1 MDIQRK
7 ERIKRRGKWKK
18 LNIHPS
24 IYLFVSR
31 PYFFSSFPNLSTS
44 FFIFS
49 RNLDRL
55 TAKINENVEAKEFSY
70 FDMKSGKVWS
80 NVNMWAL
87 LCLGVGGSIRISPTW
102 FVRRNQN
109 NSNIVIFIAARIN
122 FQIKFQRM
130 KNIFPNFPSENPP
143 SSRNASPVNLESHA
157 RFIF

>member
-1 MDIQRK
+1 MDVQRK

-24 IYLFVSR
+24 IYSFLGHTF
-31 PYFFSSFPNLSTS
+31 YSSFPNLSTS

-87 LCLGVGGSIRISPTW
+87 LCFGVGGSIRISPSW
-102 FVRRNQN
+102 IRRNQN

-130 KNIFPNFPSENPP
+130 KNIFPNFPFENPP
-143 SSRNASPVNLESHA
+143 SSRRASPVNLESHA